1 MINIGPRARS
11 ARQRRGAFSFVE
23 LLTVLAVIGVLT
35 TLAMSGFAS
44 ALSANHINE
53 ATSVVQGQLELARQT
68 AKTLNRSLQIV
79 VPAEDATTEI
89 DQAIEKPVQLPQKV
103 IFADASS
110 DLQLTASPST
120 GPTGHLFNPSLSS
133 SYSGCYILTFSSTGA
148 ITAMDASGNSLYPS
162 SSTVYWTL
170 SLVPQTQYRVVGSIA
185 QMKNYAT
192 FYLNSVNG
200 TYSCTRP

>member
-1 MINIGPRARS
+1 
-11 ARQRRGAFSFVE
+11 VE

-68 AKTLNRSLQIV
+68 AKTLNRTVQLRLYKDQNNASSIDSLQIV